1 MPQWF
6 LRYWI
11 AAAALVGGYYVIITS
26 GIMSL
31 VGTSV
36 GGANSFFIASQD
48 VTNATPAVNTL
59 GKNAIDIQTLRTA
72 SIGALAPSDIVIGSL
87 SGLSGSIS
95 ATLNGKNTLVGTG
108 NVIASIGTSV
118 GSNVIV
124 GANNARSRIG
134 SPTFID
140 GGSDVIVG
148 SGNTIPNSAG
158 SSVFLGSGL
167 LLQAG
172 NQLQN
177 ATNYNFAAS
186 IICTTAGSL
195 LSFGASTGVQVADQM
210 VFGPNCGIA
219 IGTPITGALGNA
231 SVGVGCLLGDSAIS
245 NPSIQGCGLF
255 GMGIALANPTASVTR
270 YGNGTGACMALID
283 TISGAGVN
291 TSLVLLGTNAA
302 GLDLQ
307 QTAALAGANVA
318 YANAI
323 ADMGRFVVASAASLQ
338 LPDNCSLVIVTGAVN
353 SAIKMPVNPI
363 DGQKLRISFDGAQA
377 PLSWSPGA
385 GQTLRN
391 APANNAAQAVGSSL
405 EFIFNKTIAN
415 GGTANCW
422 YRMS

>member
-1 MPQWF
+1 
-6 LRYWI
+6 
-11 AAAALVGGYYVIITS
+11 
-26 GIMSL
+26 
-31 VGTSV
+31 
-36 GGANSFFIASQD
+36 
-48 VTNATPAVNTL
+48 
-59 GKNAIDIQTLRTA
+59 
-72 SIGALAPSDIVIGSL
+72 
-87 SGLSGSIS
+87 
-95 ATLNGKNTLVGTG
+95 
-108 NVIASIGTSV
+108 
-118 GSNVIV
+118 
-124 GANNARSRIG
+124 
-134 SPTFID
+134 
-140 GGSDVIVG
+140 
-148 SGNTIPNSAG
+148 
-158 SSVFLGSGL
+158 
-167 LLQAG
+167 
-172 NQLQN
+172 
-177 ATNYNFAAS
+177 
-186 IICTTAGSL
+186 
-195 LSFGASTGVQVADQM
+195 
-210 VFGPNCGIA
+210 
-219 IGTPITGALGNA
+219 
-231 SVGVGCLLGDSAIS
+231 
-245 NPSIQGCGLF
+245 
-255 GMGIALANPTASVTR
+255 
-270 YGNGTGACMALID
+270 MALID